1 MTETSA
7 CYSLFAFT
15 YTEDFIL
22 ATSRTEPLAFFEAPR
37 AFIEPALRVLRMG
50 NTALDSLFYDVNVFW
65 TELFWRGTAVV
76 TSDEGAS
83 HSTQAFATLNL
94 GALTNPEGAILVID
108 AGRAPYVRRFDDVP
122 GFLRYANGEGA
133 AVKTAS
139 VTGVGSSALGSAAFA
154 WNLSVAL
161 AEPVAAIVPGYG
173 VADVVQQGLG
183 GWFGFGLTNWIK
195 KATQEALAE
204 AAPET
209 SKIGRG
215 LMMTAPGHVSAE
227 TTGAPVFR
235 RGSGSSDVLHA
246 ILLEAR
252 FIERVV
258 GHSKGALVIDN
269 AIRDLPAPT
278 GDRLKIVTF
287 GCPVAKDV
295 DNADYRQFL
304 GLLDGLGLLNSWGNR
319 PDARPLSH
327 HSTNTAIPFCMP
339 VSLLERLADAE
350 VSARQTTAPAR
361 LAGPAPIP
369 APIGEKEAEFQ
380 PHAS

>member
-1 MTETSA
+1 MAMT
-7 CYSLFAFT
+7 
-15 YTEDFIL
+15 
-22 ATSRTEPLAFFEAPR
+22 RTDPLVFFEAPR
-37 AFIEPALRVLRMG
+37 AFVEPALRVLRMG

-76 TSDEGAS
+76 TSDAGAS
-83 HSTQAFATLNL
+83 HSTQAFAMLNL
-94 GALTNPEGAILVID
+94 GALTNPEGSILVVD

-122 GFLRYANGEGA
+122 GFLQYANGEGA
-133 AVKTAS
+133 ELRTIS
-139 VTGVGSSALGSAAFA
+139 VTGVGSSALGSASFA

-173 VADVVQQGLG
+173 VADVVQQALG

-195 KATQEALAE
+195 KATQEALADV
-204 AAPET
+204 APET

-246 ILLEAR
+246 VLVESR
-252 FIERVV
+252 FIERVF

-278 GDRLKIVTF
+278 SDRLKIVTF

-295 DNADYRQFL
+295 DDADYRQFL
-304 GLLDGLGLLNSWGNR
+304 GLLDGLGLLNSWGNH
-319 PDARPLSH
+319 PDSRPLAH

-339 VSLLERLADAE
+339 VSLL
-350 VSARQTTAPAR
+350 AR
-361 LAGPAPIP
+361 LAEADISAWRPVAPALLAGPERIAAPV
-369 APIGEKEAEFQ
+369 GEKEAELQ
-380 PHAS
+380 PHAR